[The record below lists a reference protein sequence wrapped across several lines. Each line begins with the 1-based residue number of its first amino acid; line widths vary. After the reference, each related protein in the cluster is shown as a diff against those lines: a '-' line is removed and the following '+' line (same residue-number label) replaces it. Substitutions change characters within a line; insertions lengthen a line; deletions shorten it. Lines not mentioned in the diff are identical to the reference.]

1 MLKALLSHFQKF
13 KTLASRSLDPFR
25 KVKRHQGEALSL
37 EESQS
42 SPMGGRFVSVS
53 RDRTDHS
60 GACGS
65 NSNPARS
72 LPAGAGRTGGTDAGV
87 RHVHGRLGAEVTGGC
102 GGTGVL
108 QDCESGVGL
117 KF

>member
-25 KVKRHQGEALSL
+25 KVKRHRGEALSL

-42 SPMGGRFVSVS
+42 LPTGVASSLSVETGLTIPELVPP
-53 RDRTDHS
+53 DPCQPELDE
-60 GACGS
+60 
-65 NSNPARS
+65 
-72 LPAGAGRTGGTDAGV
+72 LGGTDAGV
-87 RHVHGRLGAEVTGGC
+87 RHVHGRLGTEATGGC

-108 QDCESGVGL
+108 QECESGVGL